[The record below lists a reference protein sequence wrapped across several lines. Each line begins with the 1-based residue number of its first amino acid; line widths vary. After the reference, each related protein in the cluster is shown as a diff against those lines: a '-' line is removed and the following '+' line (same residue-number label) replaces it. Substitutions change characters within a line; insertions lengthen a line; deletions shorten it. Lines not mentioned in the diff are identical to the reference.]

1 MISNPF
7 RLSPCLSVSGSPR
20 RRLVS
25 ASAKEREPSSTAI
38 TSGLATRTGRPGPRI
53 RRTSRSDA
61 QASATGF
68 GAGDRRSVK
77 NWAPARTRGT
87 PSAGPR
93 RWRVTSTKPA
103 AVIPS
108 TSTAPSELAGRALR
122 NASTTRR
129 RLGLLRIEM
138 KSITIR
144 PARLRMTICR
154 AISGMA
160 ARLACVHSSS

>member
-7 RLSPCLSVSGSPR
+7 RLPPCLSVSGSPR

-77 NWAPARTRGT
+77 NS